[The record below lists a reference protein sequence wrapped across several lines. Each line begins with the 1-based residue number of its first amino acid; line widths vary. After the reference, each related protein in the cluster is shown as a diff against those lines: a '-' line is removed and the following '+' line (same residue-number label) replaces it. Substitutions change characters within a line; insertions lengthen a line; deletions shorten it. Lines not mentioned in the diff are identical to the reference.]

1 MPSIK
6 YRIFLWE
13 SVLVSIIFRN
23 FADAFNT
30 FIGALVCMADD
41 IRKYQNAVDAIKT
54 AILQSQARAAKAV
67 NQEQLALYYGIGR
80 YVSANTR
87 KKNWGTGA
95 IEAISSQLRKE
106 LPGLRGFSATSM
118 RNMRTF
124 YEEWRLLEA
133 NSSVTTDEINAVPS
147 NSSVATDEF
156 TKINAN
162 SAVTTAD
169 SADDAEIRQLQLANL
184 PNFPLREFL
193 SISFTHHV
201 AILAKA
207 KTYEERVFYMK
218 YADMYKATVEDVEKV
233 IKQDLYHHQ
242 DKMPN
247 NFLATIPNYKQAY
260 RAIRM
265 FKDEYLL
272 DFINVEE
279 LGMHDEDID
288 ESVIESNIVHNVKN
302 FIMTFGRGFTF
313 SGSQVHYDKLGHDHW
328 IDLLFFNRDLNR
340 TVVFELK
347 NGKFKVAYLA
357 QLSAYLRIL
366 NDDDRRDHEEAP
378 IGIILCK
385 ETDKDYAGYIM
396 QDFRQPMGVATY
408 KTADEMDPELLKALP
423 PKEELQRVF
432 AESSKK
438 AEK

>member
-1 MPSIK
+1 MHHHNPNIK
-6 YRIFLWE
+6 M
-13 SVLVSIIFRN
+13 S
-23 FADAFNT
+23 
-30 FIGALVCMADD
+30 D
-41 IRKYQNAVDAIKT
+41 ILNYKSAVNVIKT

-67 NQEQLALYYGIGR
+67 NQEQLALYFGIGR
-80 YVSANTR
+80 FVSANTR
-87 KKNWGTGA
+87 KKNWGKGA
-95 IEAISSQLRKE
+95 IEAISSQLRAE

-124 YEEWRLLEA
+124 YEEWRLLES
-133 NSSVTTDEINAVPS
+133 NSSVTTDEIQLLSSKSSVVTDEFTEINN

-156 TKINAN
+156 EE
-162 SAVTTAD
+162 D
-169 SADDAEIRQLQLANL
+169 REIRQLQLVNM
-184 PNFPLREFL
+184 PDFPLSEFL
-193 SISFTHHV
+193 SISFTHHI

-207 KTYEERVFYMK
+207 KAYDERVFYMR
-218 YADMYKATVEDVEKV
+218 YADTYKPTVEDLEKA
-233 IKQDLYHHQ
+233 ITQDLYHHQ

-247 NFLATIPNYKQAY
+247 NFLATIPDYKQAY

-272 DFINVEE
+272 NFINVEE
-279 LGMHDEDID
+279 LGMHDEDVD

-313 SGSQVHYDKLGHDHW
+313 CGSQVHYDKLGHDHW

-347 NGKFKVAYLA
+347 NGRFKVGYLG
-357 QLSAYLRIL
+357 QLSAYLRVL
-366 NDDDRRDHEEAP
+366 NDEDRRNHEEAP
-378 IGIILCK
+378 IGIILCRDA
-385 ETDKDYAGYIM
+385 DKDYAGYIM
-396 QDFRQPMGVATY
+396 QDFCQPMGVATY

-432 AESSKK
+432 EESSK
-438 AEK
+438 EDY

>member
-1 MPSIK
+1 M
-6 YRIFLWE
+6 
-13 SVLVSIIFRN
+13 
-23 FADAFNT
+23 
-30 FIGALVCMADD
+30 MADE
-41 IRKYQNAVDAIKT
+41 IREYQSAVDIIKT

-80 YVSANTR
+80 YVSANSR
-87 KKNWGTGA
+87 KKNWGKGA
-95 IEAISSQLRKE
+95 IETISEQLRKE
-106 LPGLRGFSATSM
+106 LPGLRGFSAPSLRKM
-118 RNMRTF
+118 RIF
-124 YEEWRLLEA
+124 YEEWMMLERNSFVPTNKLA
-133 NSSVTTDEINAVPS
+133 PQSGKMFVPTNEITKFNTKSSVV
-147 NSSVATDEF
+147 TDEF
-156 TKINAN
+156 A
-162 SAVTTAD
+162 AD
-169 SADDAEIRQLQLANL
+169 TEIRQLQLANL

-193 SISFTHHV
+193 SISFTHHI
-201 AILAKA
+201 AILTKA

-218 YADMYKATVEDVEKV
+218 YADGYKPTVEDLEKV

-247 NFLATIPNYKQAY
+247 NFLATIPDYKKAY

-279 LGMHDEDID
+279 LGMHDEDVN

-302 FIMTFGRGFTF
+302 FIMTFGRGFSF
-313 SGSQVHYDKLGHDHW
+313 CGCQVHFDKLGHDHW

-347 NGKFKVAYLA
+347 NGKFKVGYLA

-385 ETDKDYAGYIM
+385 EADKDYAGYIM

-432 AESSKK
+432 VESSKK
-438 AEK
+438 KEE

>member
-1 MPSIK
+1 M
-6 YRIFLWE
+6 E
-13 SVLVSIIFRN
+13 QNII
-23 FADAFNT
+23 T
-30 FIGALVCMADD
+30 Y
-41 IRKYQNAVDAIKT
+41 KNAVDIIKT
-54 AILQSQARAAKAV
+54 AILQSQARAVKAV

-80 YVSANTR
+80 YISENTR
-87 KKNWGTGA
+87 NKNWGTG
-95 IEAISSQLRKE
+95 ILKQISDSLRLE
-106 LPGLRGFSATSM
+106 LPGLRGFSETNLK
-118 RNMRTF
+118 NMRLF
-124 YEEWRLLEA
+124 YEAW
-133 NSSVTTDEINAVPS
+133 NSIES
-147 NSSVATDEF
+147 NSSVATDEIGSSQSINGDNALKESDND
-156 TKINAN
+156 KI
-162 SAVTTAD
+162 T
-169 SADDAEIRQLQLANL
+169 IRQLQLTNYAE
-184 PNFPLREFL
+184 FPLAEFL
-193 SISFTHHV
+193 SISFTHHI
-201 AILAKA
+201 AIINHTKDFN
-207 KTYEERVFYMK
+207 ERLFYIRFCHN
-218 YADMYKATVEDVEKV
+218 YKPTTEDLPNIIK
-233 IKQDLYHHQ
+233 KQDLYHHQ

-247 NFLATIPNYKQAY
+247 NFLDTIPDYKQAY

-279 LGMHDEDID
+279 LGMHDEDVD

-313 SGSQVHYDKLGHDHW
+313 SGSQVHFDKLGHDHW

-347 NGKFKVAYLA
+347 NGNFKVAYLA

-385 ETDKDYAGYIM
+385 NADKDYAGYIM

-423 PKEELQRVF
+423 PKEELQKVF
-432 AESSKK
+432 EESSKK
-438 AEK
+438 KD

>member
-1 MPSIK
+1 MNK
-6 YRIFLWE
+6 
-13 SVLVSIIFRN
+13 
-23 FADAFNT
+23 
-30 FIGALVCMADD
+30 D
-41 IRKYQNAVDAIKT
+41 IQTYQNAVDVIKT

-80 YVSANTR
+80 YVSANSR
-87 KKNWGTGA
+87 KKNWGKGA
-95 IEAISSQLRKE
+95 IDTISEQLRKE
-106 LPGLRGFSATSM
+106 LPGLRGFSA
-118 RNMRTF
+118 RNIKNMRTF
-124 YEEWRLLEA
+124 FEEWHMIELH
-133 NSSVTTDEINAVPS
+133 NSAVTTAEI
-147 NSSVATDEF
+147 
-156 TKINAN
+156 TKINTSVN

-169 SADDAEIRQLQLANL
+169 FADDAEIRQLQLANL

-193 SISFTHHV
+193 SISFTHHI
-201 AILAKA
+201 AILTKA

-218 YADMYKATVEDVEKV
+218 YADGYKPTVEDLEKV

-247 NFLATIPNYKQAY
+247 NFLATIPDYKQAY

-302 FIMTFGRGFTF
+302 FIMTFGRGFSF

-347 NGKFKVAYLA
+347 NGRFKVGYLA

-385 ETDKDYAGYIM
+385 NVDKNYAGYIM
-396 QDFRQPMGVATY
+396 QDFKQPMGVAAY
-408 KTADEMDPELLKALP
+408 KLADEMDPELLKALP
-423 PKEELQRVF
+423 PKDELQRVF
-432 AESSKK
+432 EESSKK
-438 AEK
+438 EDEE

>member
-1 MPSIK
+1 MSEK
-6 YRIFLWE
+6 RE
-13 SVLVSIIFRN
+13 
-23 FADAFNT
+23 
-30 FIGALVCMADD
+30 
-41 IRKYQNAVDAIKT
+41 YQNAVDIIKT

-80 YVSANTR
+80 YISDNTR
-87 KKNWGTGA
+87 NKNWGTGA
-95 IEAISSQLRKE
+95 IETISKRLRLE
-106 LPGLRGFSATSM
+106 LPGLRGFGVSSLK
-118 RNMRTF
+118 NMRIF
-124 YEEWRLLEA
+124 YEAWQMIEPNSPIAIGELEDDTSKMEGKTA
-133 NSSVTTDEINAVPS
+133 ETTDNQGDV
-147 NSSVATDEF
+147 
-156 TKINAN
+156 
-162 SAVTTAD
+162 
-169 SADDAEIRQLQLANL
+169 IRQLRLANL
-184 PNFPLREFL
+184 PNFPLAEFL
-193 SISFTHHV
+193 SISFTHHIR
-201 AILAKA
+201 ILENAKDID
-207 KTYEERVFYMK
+207 ERLFYIR
-218 YADMYKATVEDVEKV
+218 YCHNYKPTTDDLPGIIK
-233 IKQDLYHHQ
+233 KQDLYHHQ

-247 NFLATIPNYKQAY
+247 NFLATIPDYKQAY

-313 SGSQVHYDKLGHDHW
+313 SGSQVHFDKLGHDHW

-347 NGKFKVAYLA
+347 NGGFKVAYLA

-385 ETDKDYAGYIM
+385 NADKDYAGYIM

-432 AESSKK
+432 VESSRK
-438 AEK
+438 EE

>member
-1 MPSIK
+1 
-6 YRIFLWE
+6 
-13 SVLVSIIFRN
+13 
-23 FADAFNT
+23 
-30 FIGALVCMADD
+30 MADE
-41 IRKYQNAVDAIKT
+41 IRKYQGAVDIIKT

-80 YVSANTR
+80 YVSANSR
-87 KKNWGTGA
+87 KKNWGKGA
-95 IEAISSQLRKE
+95 IETISEQLRKE
-106 LPGLRGFSATSM
+106 LPGLRGFSAPSLRKM
-118 RNMRTF
+118 RIF
-124 YEEWRLLEA
+124 YEEWMMLER
-133 NSSVTTDEINAVPS
+133 NSFVPTNKLGHQSDKMFVPTNEI
-147 NSSVATDEF
+147 
-156 TKINAN
+156 TKINTSDN
-162 SAVTTAD
+162 SAVATVD
-169 SADDAEIRQLQLANL
+169 FRDDTEIRQLQLANL

-193 SISFTHHV
+193 SISFTHHI
-201 AILAKA
+201 AILTKA

-218 YADMYKATVEDVEKV
+218 YADGYKSTVEDLEKV

-247 NFLATIPNYKQAY
+247 NFLATIPDYKQAY

-272 DFINVEE
+272 NFINVEE

-288 ESVIESNIVHNVKN
+288 EEVIESNIVHNIKN
-302 FIMTFGRGFTF
+302 FIMTFGRGFSF
-313 SGSQVHYDKLGHDHW
+313 SGSQVHYDKFGHDHW

-347 NGKFKVAYLA
+347 KGRFKVGYLA

-385 ETDKDYAGYIM
+385 NVDKNYAGYIM
-396 QDFRQPMGVATY
+396 QDFKQPMGVAAY
-408 KTADEMDPELLKALP
+408 KLADEMDPELLKALP
-423 PKEELQRVF
+423 PKDELQRVF
-432 AESSKK
+432 EESSSK
-438 AEK
+438 EDV